1 MTLFETRRL
10 ASGSLAYVDCNG
22 RVFMIVKKSRDQKV
36 KDVYRARLSSATT
49 SRRVRYRG

>member
-22 RVFMIVKKSRDQKV
+22 RVFMIVKKNGDQKV
-36 KDVYRARLSSATT
+36 KDVYREKLSSAST
-49 SRRVRYRG
+49 SKRVRYRG